1 MNAPVELLRALYSVP
16 VPDQASRLPEMGDA
30 LSADLVALWRD
41 PTAERCDAVA
51 GSLYATRVAVLK
63 LGETIRRE
71 GQA

>member
-16 VPDQASRLPEMGDA
+16 VPDQAARLPEMGDA
-30 LSADLVALWRD
+30 LSTALAALARD
-41 PTAERCDAVA
+41 PTTERCDAVA